1 MGFFKS
7 ITKAIQKVEKAVLG
21 NNLTRWL
28 DPGAY
33 YTYQDASKR
42 VPTLLTSI
50 GLMPKEQK
58 FGDLGGTQEATSPEA
73 TLEAE
78 KAKKLKNQAGRR
90 QGAGVGATLLVN
102 DDESRLEKST
112 LLGG

>member
-1 MGFFKS
+1 MGFFKK
-7 ITKAIQKVEKAVLG
+7 ITQAIQKVEKAVLG

-42 VPTLLTSI
+42 VPTLLT
-50 GLMPKEQK
+50 GLMGGESKSA
-58 FGDLGGTQEATSPEA
+58 DLGGTPQATAPESA
-73 TLEAE
+73 IEAE
-78 KAKKLKNQAGRR
+78 KAKKLKQQNGRR
-90 QGAGVGATLLVN
+90 QGSGVGATLLVN

>member
-21 NNLTRWL
+21 NNVTRWL

-42 VPTLLTSI
+42 VPTILTSV
-50 GLMPKEQK
+50 GLMPKEFK
-58 FGDLGGTQEATSPEA
+58 SDLGGTQTAESPEA
-73 TLEAE
+73 AVEAE
-78 KAKKLKNQAGRR
+78 KSKKLKNKSGRR

>member
-7 ITKAIQKVEKAVLG
+7 ITKAIQKAEKAVLG

-33 YTYQDASKR
+33 YTYQDASQR
-42 VPTLLTSI
+42 VPTLLTSV
-50 GLMPKEQK
+50 GLMPKEFK
-58 FGDLGGTQEATSPEA
+58 SDLGGTQTAESPEA
-73 TLEAE
+73 TVEAE